1 MNLAINYSR
10 EMIGNGI
17 YYNSIINKRQKTN
30 TIIIHLITKL
40 EAETASKNAII
51 PYLLASSSKAY
62 PTITVLNKKLSEL
75 YGSALKG
82 AVSKMGDSQTLSL
95 MAGCI
100 NNRYTFDG
108 ENITEE
114 LVRLMAD
121 ALINPNIED
130 NGFSRKDF
138 DLKKQELI
146 DDIDAE
152 INEKRSYAFKRAN
165 QNIFKNEPAA
175 LSVKGDRKYAEAI
188 TAEDCYAQYKK
199 LLKTAQVEILF
210 VGAEESSSCKEILTK
225 TFNSIEREFS
235 GNNTSDKSM
244 LKNEVCRVTENHD
257 IAQSK
262 MVMAFKTDYDNIVAM
277 KLMNAIYGATPISK
291 LFDNVREKLSLC
303 YYCSSGINDK
313 KGVVYVDS
321 GVEHIN
327 TEKAEAEILN
337 QLTLMCNGEFSD
349 EDIENAR
356 KALINSW
363 RGVSDSARSIAD
375 WYYNQ
380 AYLGTSESPEE
391 RIEKLKDVSR
401 EDIIAAAK
409 SLKLD
414 TVYILSGKESAE

>member
-1 MNLAINYSR
+1 MAINYNR

-17 YYNSIINKRQKTN
+17 YFNSIINKRQKTN

-40 EAETASKNAII
+40 ESKTASMNAII
-51 PYLLASSSKAY
+51 PYLLASSSKTY
-62 PTITVLNKKLSEL
+62 PTITSLNKKLSEL
-75 YGSALKG
+75 YGSAFKG

-100 NNRYTFDG
+100 NNRYTFEG

-114 LVRLMAD
+114 LVKLMAD
-121 ALINPNIED
+121 ALINPNVEN

-138 DLKKQELI
+138 ELKKQELI

-165 QNIFKNEPAA
+165 LNIFKGEPAS
-175 LSVKGDRKYAEAI
+175 LSVKGDRKYAEEI
-188 TAEDCYAQYKK
+188 TAEICYEQYKK
-199 LLKTAQVEILF
+199 LLKTAQIEILF
-210 VGAEESSSCKEILTK
+210 VGAEESPSCKKIMTD
-225 TFNSIEREFS
+225 TFNNIERAFA
-235 GNNTSDKSM
+235 GNNTSVKSI
-244 LKNEVCRVTENHD
+244 LKNEVCRVVEKHD
-257 IAQSK
+257 VAQSK
-262 MVMAFKTDYDNIVAM
+262 MVMAFKTDFDNIVAM

-303 YYCSSGINDK
+303 YYCSSGINEK

-327 TEKAEAEILN
+327 TEKAEAEIIN
-337 QLTLMCNGEFSD
+337 QLNLMCNGEFSD

-363 RGVSDSARSIAD
+363 KGVSDSARSIAD

-380 AYLGTSESPEE
+380 AYMGTSYSPEDQ
-391 RIEKLKDVSR
+391 IEKLMKVTR
-401 EDIIAAAK
+401 EEIIAAAK

>member
-1 MNLAINYSR
+1 MKLAINYTR
-10 EMIGNGI
+10 EMIGDGI

-51 PYLLASSSKAY
+51 PYLLASSSKTY
-62 PTITVLNKKLSEL
+62 PTITSLNKKLSEL
-75 YGSALKG
+75 YGSALRG

-95 MAGCI
+95 NAGCI

-114 LVRLMAD
+114 LVKLMAD

-138 DLKKQELI
+138 ELKKQELI
-146 DDIDAE
+146 DDINAE

-165 QNIFKNEPAA
+165 LNIFKGEPAS
-175 LSVKGDRKYAEAI
+175 LSVKGDKKYAEEL
-188 TAEDCYAQYKK
+188 TAEVCYEQYKE
-199 LLKTAQVEILF
+199 LLKTAQIEVLF
-210 VGAEESSSCKEILTK
+210 VGAEESPSCKKILMN
-225 TFNSIEREFS
+225 TFNNIERAFS
-235 GNNTSDKSM
+235 GNNTSTKSK
-244 LKNEVCRVTENHD
+244 LKEEVCRVIENHD
-257 IAQSK
+257 VAQSK
-262 MVMAFKTDYDNIVAM
+262 MVMAFKTDYDDVVAM

-337 QLTLMCNGEFSD
+337 QLNLMCNGEFTD
-349 EDIENAR
+349 EDIDNAR

-363 RGVSDSARSIAD
+363 KGVGDSARSIAD

-380 AYLGTSESPEE
+380 AYLGTSCSPEDQ
-391 RIEKLKDVSR
+391 IEKLMNVSR
-401 EDIIAAAK
+401 EDIVNAAK

>member
-1 MNLAINYSR
+1 MNLAINYNR

-17 YYNSIINKRQKTN
+17 YFNSIINKRQKTN

-40 EAETASKNAII
+40 ESKTASMNAII
-51 PYLLASSSKAY
+51 PYLLASSSKTY
-62 PTITVLNKKLSEL
+62 PTITSLNKKLSEL
-75 YGSALKG
+75 YGSAFKG

-100 NNRYTFDG
+100 NNRYTFEG

-114 LVRLMAD
+114 LVKLMAD
-121 ALINPNIED
+121 AMINPNVEN

-138 DLKKQELI
+138 ELKKQELI

-165 QNIFKNEPAA
+165 LNIFKGEPAS
-175 LSVKGDRKYAEAI
+175 LSVKGDRKYAEEI
-188 TAEDCYAQYKK
+188 TAEICYEQYKK
-199 LLKTAQVEILF
+199 LLKTAQIEILF
-210 VGAEESSSCKEILTK
+210 VGAEESPSCKKIMTD
-225 TFNSIEREFS
+225 TFNNIERAFA
-235 GNNTSDKSM
+235 GNNTSVKSI
-244 LKNEVCRVTENHD
+244 LKNEVCRVVEKHD
-257 IAQSK
+257 VAQSK
-262 MVMAFKTDYDNIVAM
+262 MVMAFKTDFDNIVAM

-327 TEKAEAEILN
+327 TEKAEAEIIN
-337 QLTLMCNGEFSD
+337 QLNLMCNGEFSD

-363 RGVSDSARSIAD
+363 KGVSDSARSIAD

-380 AYLGTSESPEE
+380 AYMGTSYSPEDQ
-391 RIEKLKDVSR
+391 IEKLMKVTR
-401 EDIIAAAK
+401 EEIIAAAK

>member
-1 MNLAINYSR
+1 MAINYNR

-17 YYNSIINKRQKTN
+17 YFNSIINKRQKTN

-40 EAETASKNAII
+40 ESKTASMNAII
-51 PYLLASSSKAY
+51 PYLLASSSKTY
-62 PTITVLNKKLSEL
+62 PTITSLNKKLSEL
-75 YGSALKG
+75 YGSAFKG

-100 NNRYTFDG
+100 NNRYTFEG

-114 LVRLMAD
+114 LVKLMAD
-121 ALINPNIED
+121 ALINPNVEN

-138 DLKKQELI
+138 ELKKQELI

-165 QNIFKNEPAA
+165 LNIFKGEPAS
-175 LSVKGDRKYAEAI
+175 LSVKGDRQYAEEI
-188 TAEDCYAQYKK
+188 TAEICYEQYKK
-199 LLKTAQVEILF
+199 LLKTAQIEILF
-210 VGAEESSSCKEILTK
+210 VGAEESPSCKKIMTDS
-225 TFNSIEREFS
+225 FNNIERAFA
-235 GNNTSDKSM
+235 GNNTSVKSI
-244 LKNEVCRVTENHD
+244 LKNEVCRVVEKHD
-257 IAQSK
+257 VAQSK
-262 MVMAFKTDYDNIVAM
+262 MVMAFKTDFDNIVAM

-327 TEKAEAEILN
+327 TEKAEAEIIN
-337 QLTLMCNGEFSD
+337 QLNLMCNGEFSD

-363 RGVSDSARSIAD
+363 KGVSDSARSIAD

-380 AYLGTSESPEE
+380 AYMGTSYSPEDQ
-391 RIEKLKDVSR
+391 IEKLMKVTR
-401 EDIIAAAK
+401 EEIIAAAK

>member
-1 MNLAINYSR
+1 MNLAINYNR

-17 YYNSIINKRQKTN
+17 YFNSIINKRQKTN

-40 EAETASKNAII
+40 EAETAAMNAII
-51 PYLLASSSKAY
+51 PYLLVSSSKTY
-62 PTITVLNKKLSEL
+62 PTITALNKKLSEL
-75 YGSALKG
+75 YGSAFKG

-114 LVRLMAD
+114 LVKLMTD

-165 QNIFKNEPAA
+165 LNIFKGEPAS
-175 LSVKGDRKYAEAI
+175 LSVKGDRQYAEEI
-188 TAEDCYAQYKK
+188 TAEICYEQYKK
-199 LLKTAQVEILF
+199 LLKTAQIEILF
-210 VGAEESSSCKEILTK
+210 VGAEESPSCKKIMTD
-225 TFNSIEREFS
+225 TFNNIERAFA
-235 GNNTSDKSM
+235 GNNTSVKSI
-244 LKNEVCRVTENHD
+244 LKNEVCRVVEKHD
-257 IAQSK
+257 VAQSK
-262 MVMAFKTDYDNIVAM
+262 MVMAFKTDFDDIVAM

-327 TEKAEAEILN
+327 TEKAEAEIIN
-337 QLTLMCNGEFSD
+337 QLNLMCNGEFSD

-363 RGVSDSARSIAD
+363 KGVSDSARSIAD

-380 AYLGTSESPEE
+380 AYMGTSYSPEDQ
-391 RIEKLKDVSR
+391 IEKLMKVTR
-401 EDIIAAAK
+401 EEIIAAAK

>member
-1 MNLAINYSR
+1 
-10 EMIGNGI
+10 MIGDGI

-51 PYLLASSSKAY
+51 PYLLASSSKTY
-62 PTITVLNKKLSEL
+62 PTITSLNKKLSEL
-75 YGSALKG
+75 YGSALRG

-95 MAGCI
+95 NAGCI

-114 LVRLMAD
+114 LVKLMAD

-138 DLKKQELI
+138 ELKKQELI
-146 DDIDAE
+146 DDINAE

-165 QNIFKNEPAA
+165 LNIFKGEPAS
-175 LSVKGDRKYAEAI
+175 LSVKGDKKYAEEL
-188 TAEDCYAQYKK
+188 TAEVCYEQYKE
-199 LLKTAQVEILF
+199 LLKTAQIEVLF
-210 VGAEESSSCKEILTK
+210 VGAEESPSCKKILMN
-225 TFNSIEREFS
+225 TFNNIERAFS
-235 GNNTSDKSM
+235 GNNTSTKSK
-244 LKNEVCRVTENHD
+244 LKKEVCRVIENHD
-257 IAQSK
+257 VAQSK
-262 MVMAFKTDYDNIVAM
+262 MVMAFKTDYDDVVAM

-337 QLTLMCNGEFSD
+337 QLNLMCNGEFTD
-349 EDIENAR
+349 EDIDNAR

-363 RGVSDSARSIAD
+363 KGVGDSARSIAD

-380 AYLGTSESPEE
+380 AYLGTSCSPEDQ
-391 RIEKLKDVSR
+391 IEKLMNVSR
-401 EDIIAAAK
+401 EDIVNAAK

>member
-1 MNLAINYSR
+1 MAINYGR

-40 EAETASKNAII
+40 EAENASKNAII
-51 PYLLASSSKAY
+51 PYLLASSSKLY
-62 PTITVLNKKLSEL
+62 PTITALNKKLSEL
-75 YGSALKG
+75 YGSAFKG

-108 ENITEE
+108 EKITEE
-114 LVRLMAD
+114 LVQLMAD
-121 ALINPNIED
+121 ALVNPNVDD
-130 NGFSRKDF
+130 NGFSKKDF
-138 DLKKQELI
+138 ELKKQELI

-165 QNIFKNEPAA
+165 LNIFCNEPAS
-175 LSVKGDRKYAEAI
+175 LSVKGDREHAEML
-188 TAEDCYAQYKK
+188 TAELCYNQYKE
-199 LLKTAQVEILF
+199 LLKTAQIEIIF
-210 VGAEESSSCKEILTK
+210 IGAEESETCKSILTD
-225 TFNSIEREFS
+225 TFNKLDRNYA
-235 GNNTSDKSM
+235 GNNTSEKSALKDK
-244 LKNEVCRVTENHD
+244 VCRVIEKHD
-257 IAQSK
+257 VAQSK
-262 MVMAFKTDYDNIVAM
+262 MVMAFKTDYDNLVAM
-277 KLMNAIYGATPISK
+277 KLMNAIFGATPISK
-291 LFDNVREKLSLC
+291 LFENVREKLSLC

-327 TEKAEAEILN
+327 TQKAEAEIIN
-337 QLTLMCNGEFSD
+337 QLNAMCNGDFTDD
-349 EDIENAR
+349 EMENAR

-363 RGVSDSARSIAD
+363 KGVSDGARSIAD
-375 WYYNQ
+375 WYFNQ
-380 AYLGTSESPEE
+380 AYLGTANSPEDQ
-391 RIEKLKDVSR
+391 IEKLMKVSR
-401 EDIIAAAK
+401 EEIIEAAK

>member
-1 MNLAINYSR
+1 MAITYSR

-40 EAETASKNAII
+40 DSENASKNAII
-51 PYLLASSSKAY
+51 PYLLASSSKSY
-62 PTITVLNKKLSEL
+62 PTITVLNKRLSEL
-75 YGSALKG
+75 YGSAFKG

-114 LVRLMAD
+114 LVKLMAD

-130 NGFSRKDF
+130 NGFARKDF
-138 DLKKQELI
+138 ELKKQELI

-165 QNIFKNEPAA
+165 LNIFKNEPAA
-175 LSVKGDRKYAEAI
+175 LSVKGDRQCAEKL
-188 TAEDCYAQYKK
+188 TAEICYEQYKT
-199 LLKTAQVEILF
+199 LLETAQIEVLF
-210 VGAEESSSCKEILTK
+210 VGAEESTSCKKILTD
-225 TFNSIEREFS
+225 TFSNIKREFA
-235 GNNTSDKSM
+235 GNNTSAKSI
-244 LKNEVCRVTENHD
+244 LKDEVCRVVEKHD

-262 MVMAFKTDYDNIVAM
+262 MVMAFKTDYDNIIAM

-337 QLTLMCNGEFSD
+337 QLNLMCNGEFSD

-380 AYLGTSESPEE
+380 AYLGTSNSPEDN
-391 RIEKLKDVSR
+391 IELLMKVKR
-401 EDIIAAAK
+401 EDIIEAAK